1 MRKIIL
7 LLGAIF
13 FIVTLT
19 GCKTPCPSVLDN
31 ITGSSFE
38 VKGLNITIP
47 RATPVP
53 ITLGQFNFGPAEA
66 QKISDSILAID
77 SYKTAQCQLIE
88 QLKDLKPPPTNEI
101 ATIATTIATAN
112 QKILDIANGLYNA
125 PSKEAAL
132 QNAVTAV
139 QSLAQPAQPAP
150 PGNPGQP
157 APPGGSGGNQT
168 SYFPPRDWYRN
179 TDDRLDALTRLITDF
194 KNGSGKS
201 GSSDKTEEN
210 IPHSNTLTLTGFA
223 VGKSNLSDSMKSR
236 IASFFKKVYES
247 YPSSGLLNVALIGY
261 ADTSGAYTKNLALGL
276 SRARAVAEY
285 LTQIDLLKPSRM
297 RFIASGGVSDD
308 FSEGRQVEI
317 HVLSF
322 PI

>member
-1 MRKIIL
+1 MRKILFL
-7 LLGAIF
+7 LCALF
-13 FIVTLT
+13 FLMGLT
-19 GCKTPCPSVLDN
+19 GCVSTCPSVLNN

-38 VKGLNITIP
+38 IKGFNLTIP
-47 RATPVP
+47 RSTPVP

-77 SYKTAQCQLIE
+77 SYKEAQCRLME
-88 QLKDLKPPPTNEI
+88 QLKDLKPQPTDQI
-101 ATIATTIATAN
+101 VAIATTISTSN

-132 QNAVTAV
+132 QNVVTAV
-139 QSLAQPAQPAP
+139 QSLAQPAQ

-194 KNGSGKS
+194 KNGSEKS

-210 IPHSNTLTLTGFA
+210 IPQSNTLTLTGFA
-223 VGKSNLSDSMKSR
+223 VGKSNLSASMKSR
-236 IASFFKKVYES
+236 IASFFKKIYDS
-247 YPSSGLLNVALIGY
+247 YPNSGLLNVALIGY
-261 ADTSGAYTKNLALGL
+261 ADSSGAYTKNLALGL
-276 SRARAVAEY
+276 SRARAVADY